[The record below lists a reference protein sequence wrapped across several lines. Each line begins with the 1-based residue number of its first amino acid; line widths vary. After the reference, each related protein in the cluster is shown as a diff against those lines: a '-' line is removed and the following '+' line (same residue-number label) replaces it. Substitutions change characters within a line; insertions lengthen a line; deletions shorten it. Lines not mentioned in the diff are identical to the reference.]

1 MFDLLT
7 GCLFD
12 INERKSKE
20 SGMGDIIANKGDYYE
35 YL

>member
-20 SGMGDIIANKGDYYE
+20 SRMSDIIANKGDYYE

>member
-20 SGMGDIIANKGDYYE
+20 CVMSDIIANKGDYYE